1 MENGTILRLV
11 FCGLS
16 KIRRRLEFGKW
27 ITPADVLWRSE
38 IEKEVRMWEMDLSRV
53 GWVWREGNI
62 DGS

>member
-1 MENGTILRLV
+1 MELSCVVGYV
-11 FCGLS
+11 FVEVIIHIRMWKMELSCGWL
-16 KIRRRLEFGKW
+16 G
-27 ITPADVLWRSE
+27 RSE